1 VRYAFVAAH
10 RRQFRLT
17 TMCRVLRMHRS
28 GFYAWMKTPRSQRS
42 IEDER
47 LLGKIRTFYQASDG
61 VYGSPRVHRDLRED
75 GERCGEHKVARLMRV
90 NRIRAVCGY
99 KRPRFRAG
107 KPALVAPNRLEQNFS
122 AEAPDR
128 VWATDITYIRT
139 FEGWLYLSVVVDLY
153 SRIVIGWSMK
163 STMARDLVLDALLM
177 AVWRRRP
184 KQSVIVHSDQGSQYG
199 SDDAVRFFKDH
210 NLIPSMSRRGNCFD
224 NAVAESF
231 FSSLKKERIRRRIYR
246 SREEARADV
255 FDYIEVFYNRVR
267 RHSHLG
273 HLSPHDFEQATLN
286 QA

>member
-1 VRYAFVAAH
+1 MAAH
-10 RRQFRLT
+10 RREFRLT

-28 GFYAWMKTPRSQRS
+28 GFYAWTRTPQSRRAKD
-42 IEDER
+42 DER

-61 VYGSPRVHRDLRED
+61 AYGSPRVHRDLRED
-75 GERCGEHKVARLMRV
+75 GEHCGEHHVARLMRI
-90 NRIRAVCGY
+90 NGLRAVRGY
-99 KRPRFRAG
+99 KKPRYRAG

-122 AEAPDR
+122 VAAPDQ

-139 FEGWLYLSVVVDLY
+139 FEGWLYLAVVVDLY
-153 SRIVIGWSMK
+153 SRIVVGWSMK
-163 STMARDLVLDALLM
+163 PALTRELVLDALLM

-184 KQSVIVHSDQGSQYG
+184 TQPVIVHSDQGSQYG
-199 SDDAVRFFKDH
+199 SDDVVRFCKDH
-210 NLIPSMSRRGNCFD
+210 GLIPSMSRRGNCFD

-273 HLSPHDFEQATLN
+273 HMSPHDYELAALTT
-286 QA
+286 A